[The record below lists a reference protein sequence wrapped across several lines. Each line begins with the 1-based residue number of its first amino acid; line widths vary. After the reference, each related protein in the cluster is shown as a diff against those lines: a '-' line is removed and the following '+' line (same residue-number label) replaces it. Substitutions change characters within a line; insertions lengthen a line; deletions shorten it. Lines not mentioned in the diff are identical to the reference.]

1 MSEIVFTAR
10 LTEDDWDEAMR
21 GWRCQVLLVPGA
33 IVEAIYVE
41 GDRIDSARYEVEAGR
56 VTRAVGINFDDVVPW
71 RHGSCPFDGV
81 AVCVLVP
88 PCK

>member
-41 GDRIDSARYEVEAGR
+41 GDKSIALGMRLK
-56 VTRAVGINFDDVVPW
+56 RAE
-71 RHGSCPFDGV
+71 
-81 AVCVLVP
+81 
-88 PCK
+88 